1 MFIDC
6 QSSYIIKDLHFF
18 YKLISIFYLF
28 SFLLCFCFLRLCS
41 LLILPRYPPP
51 PFFLLLTCR
60 ILNTLTLINLSF
72 VNILVH
78 EKVYILFVCTR
89 TVQNLWCIAKQRWF
103 CSKFWQVLFSIV
115 GSNFGSAVN
124 LHRFY
129 LALFK
134 FSSAWHF
141 LALAYFMLTLNSS
154 CYL

>member
-51 PFFLLLTCR
+51 PCFLLLNCR

-72 VNILVH
+72 VNI
-78 EKVYILFVCTR
+78 TR

-103 CSKFWQVLFSIV
+103 YSKFWQVLFSIV